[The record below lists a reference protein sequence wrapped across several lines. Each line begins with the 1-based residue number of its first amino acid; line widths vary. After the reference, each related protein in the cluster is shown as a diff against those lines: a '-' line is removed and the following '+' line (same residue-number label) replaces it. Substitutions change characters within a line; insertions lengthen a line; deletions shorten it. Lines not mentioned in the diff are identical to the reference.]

1 MRSSPYYL
9 SNPTVVYV
17 VIIPVEWY
25 RYRTG
30 TGTVPELSSVVVLV
44 VAVVV
49 VVLRS
54 FFFSGYSYSTHLN
67 LTENQYG
74 KTHLSKLTGSQQTS
88 HVTKPLYVFR

>member
-17 VIIPVEWY
+17 VIIPVEWF
-25 RYRTG
+25 RY
-30 TGTVPELSSVVVLV
+30 GTVPELSSVVVLV

-49 VVLRS
+49 VLRS
-54 FFFSGYSYSTHLN
+54 FFFSGYSYSTDLN

-74 KTHLSKLTGSQQTS
+74 KTHLSKLTGSQHTS
-88 HVTKPLYVFR
+88 HVRKPLYVFR

>member
-1 MRSSPYYL
+1 MKSSPYYL

-17 VIIPVEWY
+17 VIIPVEWF
-25 RYRTG
+25 RY
-30 TGTVPELSSVVVLV
+30 GTVPELSSVVVLV
-44 VAVVV
+44 VAVV

>member
-1 MRSSPYYL
+1 MKSSPYYL

-17 VIIPVEWY
+17 VIIPVEWF
-25 RYRTG
+25 RY
-30 TGTVPELSSVVVLV
+30 GTVPELSSVVVLV

-49 VVLRS
+49 VLRS
-54 FFFSGYSYSTHLN
+54 FFFSGYSYSTDLN